1 MKDMDSVMDSEKKQ
15 NILLNR
21 QEYDEL
27 YDRFKWVTPQEAQL
41 AQEQRSNILTA
52 IDSQVEYRFHHT
64 KLVYLDLSPGCR
76 LCGEGAWSCL
86 FINNFCNGRCFFC
99 PSEQI
104 SKSEPATNGIPFPNP
119 RDYVDYIQKF
129 NIQGAG
135 LSGGEPLLTFDRTL
149 RFVDKIKKAFGKS
162 LYLWL
167 YTNGLVAD
175 QEKLT
180 KLQEAGLDEIRFN
193 LIASDYDL
201 SKIKIAVSLIPTVT
215 VEIPAAPDHSERL
228 KRLLHELQDLG
239 VRFLNLHQL
248 RCTPHNAR
256 AMIQKGYT
264 LLHGPKVTVLESEL
278 TALRTIQY
286 AIENRIQLPINY
298 CSFVYKDGAQ
308 TLAYR
313 QRLAALICKPFEDIT
328 ALGAIRR
335 LSLRDHPA
343 ALVKIAADLKNQDLS
358 ADVFSINS
366 NQDRL
371 FFNQSV
377 LPRLDL
383 KGRSLWVAYYLPVLM
398 PGVSYQNP
406 FEEIQLN
413 KKKKVIIERKQVLP
427 DRELHENDIETFKN
441 LFIAKTSGLSYA
453 PPQESAGE
461 TLKEPAEWERFRPGL
476 QDYY

>member
-1 MKDMDSVMDSEKKQ
+1 MDSARDSEKSRHT
-15 NILLNR
+15 LLNR

-64 KLVYLDLSPGCR
+64 KLVYQDLSPGCR

-86 FINNFCNGRCFFC
+86 FINNLCNGRCFFC
-99 PSEQI
+99 PSAQI

-119 RDYVDYIQKF
+119 RDYIDYIQKF

-135 LSGGEPLLTFDRTL
+135 ISGGEPLLTFDRTL
-149 RFVDKIKKAFGKS
+149 RFVDKIKKTFGQA

-201 SKIKIAVSLIPTVT
+201 SKIKMAVSLIPTVT
-215 VEIPAAPDHSERL
+215 VEIPAAPDHAERL

-264 LLHGPKVTVLESEL
+264 LLHGPKATVLESEL

-335 LSLRDHPA
+335 MSLREHPA
-343 ALVKIAADLKNQDLS
+343 ALAKIAVDLKNQDLS
-358 ADVFSINS
+358 RDAFSIHS
-366 NQDRL
+366 NPDRL

-377 LPRLDL
+377 LPRLNL

-406 FEEIQLN
+406 FEEIRLN

-427 DRELHENDIETFKN
+427 DRELHENDLETFKN
-441 LFIAKTSGLSYA
+441 LFIAKKSGLSYA
-453 PPQESAGE
+453 FPPEPLGE
-461 TLKEPAEWERFRPGL
+461 TLKEPAEWEQFRPGL